1 MSETQSAVGPR
12 IRVVAN
18 LVIAFVI
25 LGGGG
30 IGFYWLLKTKPAP
43 RIQSSFARVLEVA
56 AEPVVARDVSIPV
69 VGHGTVRP
77 KRQVNIVPQVSG
89 QLVASH
95 ADLAQGKIIAKDEVL
110 FEIDPTVYEARVRQA
125 QAEVRG
131 LEASLERLDQEM
143 TNLDARIAN
152 AEQMVAIDE
161 RDYQTS
167 KELYEVEKV
176 GTQRD
181 LDLILQK
188 SLRSKDALVE
198 LNSRR
203 AIIPHLKVET
213 EAQLDAARAR
223 LTHANHD
230 FAGTTIRCPFRARVE
245 GVSAYH
251 SQVVTAHF
259 AIATLTDLGA
269 FEMSVGLDPR
279 EIRWLDWDIRPESL
293 EQRNGD
299 APDGPA
305 VYVRW
310 VLPHQEFT
318 WRGFA
323 TRFERV
329 DEVTRTTR
337 VVVEVRDVDMVAAAA
352 PGQDD
357 HQPTLSIGMYC
368 RAEFPAEPLADALV
382 VPRHAV
388 FDDRWVYVFEPDG
401 GDPESRT
408 GRLGRREIVVLR
420 AVQDQVLVD
429 YRGHDGPLV
438 SELRSG
444 ERVVLSPLVKPVVGM
459 KIALQASSGAS
470 TLTASLRP
478 VPWIPR
484 VVDARGSRERH
495 VPLSDAIR

>member
-1 MSETQSAVGPR
+1 MALAVC
-12 IRVVAN
+12 
-18 LVIAFVI
+18 L
-25 LGGGG
+25 LGSGG
-30 IGFYWLLKTKPAP
+30 IGFYWLVRTKPAP
-43 RIQSSFARVLEVA
+43 RIQSSFARVLEVV
-56 AEPVVARDVSIPV
+56 AEPVVAREVSIPV

-89 QLVASH
+89 QLVYSH
-95 ADLAQGKIIAKDEVL
+95 LGLAQGKVIAKDEVL
-110 FEIDPTVYEARVRQA
+110 FEIDRTVYDARVRQA

-143 TNLDARIAN
+143 VSLDERIAN
-152 AEQMVAIDE
+152 AGQMVAIDE

-167 KELYEVEKV
+167 KDLYEVEKV

-188 SLRSKDALVE
+188 LLRSKDALVE
-198 LNSRR
+198 LSSRR
-203 AIIPHLKVET
+203 AVIPHLKMET

-223 LTHANHD
+223 LTHADHD
-230 FAGTTIRCPFRARVE
+230 LAGTTIRCPFKARVE
-245 GVSAYH
+245 AVSAYT

-259 AIATLTDLGA
+259 AIATLTDLEA

-279 EIRWLDWDIRPESL
+279 DIRWLDDDIRPEAL
-293 EQRNGD
+293 EDRDGD
-299 APDGPA
+299 AARGP
-305 VYVRW
+305 VVSVRW

-337 VVVEVRDVDMVAAAA
+337 VVVEVRDVDMVATAS
-352 PGQDD
+352 PGQED
-357 HQPTLSIGMYC
+357 HQPSLSIGMYC
-368 RAEFPAEPLADALV
+368 RAEFPAEPLKEALV

-401 GDPESRT
+401 DDPSSRT

-429 YRGHDGPLV
+429 YAGHDGPRA

-459 KIALQASSGAS
+459 NVALQPTSGVS
-470 TLTASLRP
+470 LTASLQP

-484 VVDARGSRERH
+484 VLDGAKSRDSR
-495 VPLSDAIR
+495 VSLVNAKR